1 MFSGFGRESC
11 QRRCVSKPP
20 LGRSNSLRQTIAMRG
35 ESGQAAAWAQLDP
48 ERMRPLFPASHP
60 DQNWLECQRRRRRS
74 PLTRLL
80 DHSFGFRLL
89 LAATAAMAALGGV
102 NRYEHCRD
110 LAFARGCVWQD
121 AGGVVA
127 VANLEALSILTAAFL
142 YVLEGTKRRQREHL
156 DAHQVLLSCQ
166 QAGVRFAP
174 ARNDALELLCGA
186 GLDFNGWDLSGI
198 DLDQIRIAGAL
209 WHGVN
214 LEGSSLRGADLRR
227 VDLGEAN
234 LRGCDLSGAD
244 LRGADLRGADL
255 RGAQFQGIRW
265 DGDTRWPLAES
276 FEGASHLPP
285 EWKWPRET

>member
-1 MFSGFGRESC
+1 
-11 QRRCVSKPP
+11 
-20 LGRSNSLRQTIAMRG
+20 
-35 ESGQAAAWAQLDP
+35 
-48 ERMRPLFPASHP
+48 MRPLSPAPRPH
-60 DQNWLECQRRRRRS
+60 QTWLDRQRRRRRS
-74 PLTRLL
+74 PLTRLV

-89 LAATAAMAALGGV
+89 LAATAAMVALGGV
-102 NRYEHCRD
+102 NRYEHCRE

-156 DAHQVLLSCQ
+156 DAHHVLLDCQ

-174 ARNDALELLCGA
+174 ARNDALELLCAA
-186 GLDFNGWDLSGI
+186 GLDFSGWDLSGI
-198 DLDQIRIAGAL
+198 DLDQIRIAGAF

-214 LEGSSLRGADLRR
+214 LEGSTLRGADLRR

-255 RGAQFQGIRW
+255 RGAHLQGIRW
-265 DGDTRWPLAES
+265 DGTTAWPLAERL
-276 FEGASHLPP
+276 EGASHLPP
-285 EWKWPRET
+285 EWRRHRQT

>member
-1 MFSGFGRESC
+1 
-11 QRRCVSKPP
+11 
-20 LGRSNSLRQTIAMRG
+20 
-35 ESGQAAAWAQLDP
+35 
-48 ERMRPLFPASHP
+48 MRPLFPASRPH
-60 DQNWLECQRRRRRS
+60 QSWLERQRRRRRS
-74 PLTRLL
+74 PLTRLV
-80 DHSFGFRLL
+80 DHSFGLRVL
-89 LAATAAMAALGGV
+89 LAATAAFAALGGV
-102 NRYEHCRD
+102 NRFEHCRD
-110 LAFARGCVWQD
+110 LAFAPGCVWQD

-156 DAHQVLLSCQ
+156 EAHQVLLSCQ

-174 ARNDALELLCGA
+174 ARNDALETLCGA

-214 LEGSSLRGADLRR
+214 LEGSTLREADLRR
-227 VDLGEAN
+227 VDLSEAN

-255 RGAQFQGIRW
+255 SSANLRGIRW
-265 DGDTRWPLAES
+265 DRHTTWRLAAGL
-276 FEGASHLPP
+276 EGACHLPP
-285 EWKWPRET
+285 GWTRHPMT